1 MGNLMQQFALNLV
14 VFLMG
19 AGALWSAS
27 FFDNFLNQ
35 SKQAGAYEVKSLK
48 LARENRELKL
58 KYNKLSFDMQQLE
71 SKNNFISIKLDKKS
85 REIASL
91 KTDQEDLVQ
100 WEVYRWSPD
109 KLLAIGDK
117 EFHYK
122 KFEKAAQFYN
132 EFVKR
137 YPSDENM
144 SDRVLFAAGIAAFE
158 SKTHFDWSIVHLGK
172 LVRDYPKSKYFR
184 GAKLWLALSHLQNGN
199 EKTFYAT
206 VEEFRKKYRNT
217 KEWSILSKH
226 YETITRNYSH

>member
-1 MGNLMQQFALNLV
+1 MQRFALNLV
-14 VFLMG
+14 VFLFG

-35 SKQAGAYEVKSLK
+35 AHQANIYEIKALK

-58 KYNKLSFDMQQLE
+58 KYNKLQFEMKQLE
-71 SKNNFISIKLDKKS
+71 SKNNFIAIKLEKKS

-91 KTDQEDLVQ
+91 KSDQEDLVQ
-100 WEVYRWSPD
+100 WEVYRWSPE

-117 EFHYK
+117 EFHFK

-132 EFVKR
+132 EFIAR
-137 YPSDENM
+137 FPNDENM

-158 SKTHFDWSIVHLGK
+158 SKVHFDWAIAHLGK
-172 LVRDYPKSKYFR
+172 LVRDYPKSKYYR
-184 GAKLWLALSHLQNGN
+184 GAKLWSALAHLQNGN
-199 EKTFYAT
+199 KRTFYAT

-226 YETITRNYSH
+226 YETITRKYSH